1 MLIKLEINFLK
12 KKMLL
17 FFALQETSTTSRTT
31 STLDILLTDD
41 GTYYDSSTESEY
53 RPERRAEPR
62 VDLDADITS
71 EGDISYDDIDI
82 FGDEGHNIDI
92 SGAEFAVVNE
102 NDDEEDQEEDLLTWV
117 TNLIFFSHFTT

>member
-1 MLIKLEINFLK
+1 
-12 KKMLL
+12 MLL

-82 FGDEGHNIDI
+82 FGDEGHIDI
-92 SGAEFAVVNE
+92 TGAEFDE
-102 NDDEEDQEEDLLTWV
+102 NDQEEDLLT
-117 TNLIFFSHFTT
+117 